1 MRDEFRMTIERRSA
15 DGEWTEFGTVTLS
28 DWEREQLALLL
39 SGVDLSI
46 YATMS
51 PDEQG
56 RVRGSVANGSPPYA
70 GLN

>member
-1 MRDEFRMTIERRSA
+1 MLDEFRMTIERRCA
-15 DGEWTEFGTVTLS
+15 DGEWQKFGTVTLS

-39 SGVDLSI
+39 SGVDLAV
-46 YATMS
+46 YAGMS

-56 RVRGSVANGSPPYA
+56 RVRGNVASGSPPHA